1 MGKTES
7 FTIRVSTADSGMRLD
22 ALISVYNKNS
32 RTFLAKIVRN
42 GHILVDG
49 AVKKPCYKVA
59 AGDVISG
66 AIPPPVRLVFDP
78 EPIPIDSLYEDNEV
92 LVLNKPAGLVVHPAP
107 GNYSGTLVNGLL
119 YYYPEMACTREN
131 IRPGIVHRLDKNTS
145 GVLVVAKN
153 STSHTNLASQFKDRK
168 VKKIYLALV
177 YGNLKSS
184 KGVIELPL
192 GRHPVDRKKM
202 SVKSRNGRYA
212 KTFWRVLK
220 QYQGAALIEVIL
232 DTGRTH
238 QIRVHCAAIGH
249 PVIGDPVYC
258 SAKAYKNFIHDKNI
272 AANIISVKRQMLHA
286 WKLSFI
292 HPVSNKLS
300 FFKAPLPG
308 DMKGIIKLLGGKYE

>member
-1 MGKTES
+1 MGEIES
-7 FTIRVSTADSGMRLD
+7 FTIRVCAADSGMRLD
-22 ALISVYNKNS
+22 ALISAYNKNS

-42 GHILVDG
+42 GHVLVDG
-49 AVKKPCYKVA
+49 IVKKPCYKVA
-59 AGDVISG
+59 AGDLISG

-78 EPIPIDSLYEDNEV
+78 EPISIDSLYEDNEI

-119 YYYPEMACTREN
+119 YYYPELVCNKDN

-153 STSHTNLASQFKDRK
+153 NASHNNLANQFKDRK
-168 VKKIYLALV
+168 VKKKYLALV

-212 KTFWRVLK
+212 RTFWRVLK
-220 QYQGAALIEVIL
+220 QYQGAALLEVTL

-258 SAKAYKNFIHDKNI
+258 SAKAYKNFIHDQNT
-272 AANIISVKRQMLHA
+272 AAGIISIKRQMLHA
-286 WKLSFI
+286 WKLSFS
-292 HPVSNKLS
+292 HPVSNKVS

-308 DMKGIIKLLGGKYE
+308 DMKRVIELLGSQIK